1 MDRFPR
7 NNRIVRTALAAI
19 LLAAVLLCAAGC
31 TTPAEPAPEPPKPM
45 PTHSVPLFE
54 TDALDAE
61 IERNAFYRS
70 ADYFIDAYLER
81 YEAFRAL
88 RPELDAAAV
97 IRAVNTET
105 DRPFYTDTAHADLS
119 YGYLSLVNKYHY
131 VGDEDAPELVPLG
144 DYGVD
149 YLEKTAAEWFRKMVD
164 AAKADGISLR
174 AVSPYRPNW
183 LQTLFYTNYVK
194 ESGVEAADRFS
205 ARPGYSEHQLG
216 LAVDI
221 NTANFSSH
229 FEETAEYAWLI
240 SHCMEY
246 GYILRY
252 LPGAE
257 EITGY
262 RYEPWH
268 YRYVGVDHAKT
279 IMELGI
285 TFEEYYAYFV
295 ANPDGK

>member
-1 MDRFPR
+1 MNHRKRKRRFFF
-7 NNRIVRTALAAI
+7 IAV
-19 LLAAVLLCAAGC
+19 LLAAVLAAAGC
-31 TTPAEPAPEPPKPM
+31 SRVAEPVPEPPEPPTPM

-61 IERNAFYRS
+61 IERNAFYRG
-70 ADYFIDAYLER
+70 AAYYIDAYRGR
-81 YEAFRAL
+81 YDAYRAL
-88 RPELDAAAV
+88 HPDLSADGV
-97 IRAVNTET
+97 IRAVNAET
-105 DRPFYTDTAHADLS
+105 DRPFYTETTHADLS
-119 YGYLSLVNKYHY
+119 YGCLALVNKYHY
-131 VGDEDAPELVPLG
+131 VGDEDAPELVSLEG
-144 DYGVD
+144 YGVD
-149 YLEKTAAEWFRKMVD
+149 YLEKTAAEWFKKMVD
-164 AAKADGISLR
+164 AAKADEISLR
-174 AVSPYRPNW
+174 AVSPYRTYW
-183 LQTLFYTNYVK
+183 LQNLYYTGYV
-194 ESGVEAADRFS
+194 ERSGVEAADRYS

-221 NTANFSSH
+221 NTASFSSH
-229 FEETAEYAWLI
+229 FETKPEYAWLI
-240 SHCMEY
+240 AHCAEY

-268 YRYVGVDHAKT
+268 YRYVGVEHAKT
-279 IMELGI
+279 IMDLGI

>member
-1 MDRFPR
+1 MTDRK
-7 NNRIVRTALAAI
+7 NKRIQRILIV
-19 LLAAVLLCAAGC
+19 LLAWTMLVSAGC
-31 TTPAEPAPEPPKPM
+31 SRGRDEEPLPAEKPM
-45 PTHSVPLFE
+45 PTHFVPLFVS
-54 TDALDAE
+54 DDLDAE
-61 IERNAFYRS
+61 IERIAFYYG
-70 ADYFIDAYLER
+70 ADYYIDAYWDR
-81 YEAFRAL
+81 DEAYRAL
-88 RPELDAAAV
+88 HPELEAAAV

-105 DRPFYTDTAHADLS
+105 DRPFYTDATHADMS
-119 YGYLSLVNKYHY
+119 YGYLTLVNKYHY

-164 AAKADGISLR
+164 AAKEDGISLR

-229 FEETAEYAWLI
+229 FEQTAEYAWLI
-240 SHCMEY
+240 EHCNDY
-246 GYILRY
+246 GFILRY
-252 LPGAE
+252 LPNAE

-268 YRYVGVDHAKT
+268 YRYVGVDDAKK
-279 IMELGI
+279 IAELGI

-295 ANPDGK
+295 ANPDNE